1 MGIFDSN
8 DQYDIHVST
17 QPMADMIDVVSN
29 KVDMT
34 TGAVAAMETAVIA
47 QEKSSTEQICGKLDV
62 GFFNIVISQIA
73 QKLANE
79 NAKTRALALEL
90 MQQQKALQSL
100 QSRMTGD
107 YNMIGSRYAKL
118 FGSLNQELRN
128 RISELDKP
136 LMDYCSQQVK
146 QLQNRI
152 YGLVSGVPVLQS
164 ESLTATQAIAAAHIK
179 RNAQNLISAAGEYI
193 KHDKQQERTT
203 QNLWNSKIDDEEIY
217 YVPMIIDEENTE
229 LRSGAS
235 MIKENQAL
243 KSALGDVAY
252 QKTIQT
258 LDAIVKSIE
267 WKSDDSQSA
276 NIANQYAEMVEKA
289 DVPKRLKDVMMK
301 LFDGKF
307 QTL

>member
-1 MGIFDSN
+1 MAFLDSN
-8 DQYDIHVST
+8 DTYDINVDT
-17 QPMADMIDVVSN
+17 RPMADMIDVVSA
-29 KVDMT
+29 KVDQT
-34 TGAVAAMETAVIA
+34 TGAVVGMETAVIA
-47 QEKSSTEQICGKLDV
+47 QEKTSTEQICGKLDV
-62 GFFNIVISQIA
+62 GFFNVVISQVA

-79 NAKTRALALEL
+79 NAKARALALEL
-90 MQQQKALQSL
+90 MQQQKALQGL

-107 YNMIGSRYAKL
+107 YNMISARYAKL

-128 RISELDKP
+128 RITELDKP

-179 RNAQNLISAAGEYI
+179 RNAQSLIKAAGEYI
-193 KHDKQQERTT
+193 KHDKRQECTT
-203 QNLWNSKIDDEEIY
+203 QNLWNAKIDEEEVY
-217 YVPMIIDEENTE
+217 YVPMIIDEEKTE
-229 LRSGAS
+229 LRNGAF
-235 MIKENQAL
+235 MIKDNQAL

-252 QKTIQT
+252 QKIIQT

-267 WKSDDSQSA
+267 WKTDDNQNV
-276 NIANQYAEMVEKA
+276 NIANQFVEMIDKA

-301 LFDGKF
+301 LFDGRF

>member
-1 MGIFDSN
+1 MGYFNDS
-8 DQYDIHVST
+8 YDINVST
-17 QPMADMIDVVSN
+17 QPMADMINVVSN

-62 GFFNIVISQIA
+62 GFFNVVISQIA

-79 NAKTRALALEL
+79 NAKTRALAIEL

-100 QSRMTGD
+100 QTRLTGD

-203 QNLWNSKIDDEEIY
+203 QNLWNSKIDEEKIY

-235 MIKENQAL
+235 MIKDNQTL

-267 WKSDDSQSA
+267 WKTDDSQSA
-276 NIANQYAEMVEKA
+276 NIANQYAEMVDKA

>member
-1 MGIFDSN
+1 MGYFNDS
-8 DQYDIHVST
+8 YDINVST
-17 QPMADMIDVVSN
+17 QPMADMINIVSN

-62 GFFNIVISQIA
+62 GFFNVVISQIA

-79 NAKTRALALEL
+79 NAKARALAIEL
-90 MQQQKALQSL
+90 IQQQKALQSL

-179 RNAQNLISAAGEYI
+179 KNAQNLISAAGEYI

-203 QNLWNSKIDDEEIY
+203 QNLWSSKIDEEKIY

-267 WKSDDSQSA
+267 WKTDDSQSA
-276 NIANQYAEMVEKA
+276 NIANQYAEMVDKA

-301 LFDGKF
+301 LFEGKF

>member
-1 MGIFDSN
+1 MGYFNDS
-8 DQYDIHVST
+8 YDINVST
-17 QPMADMIDVVSN
+17 QPMADMINIVSN

-62 GFFNIVISQIA
+62 GFFNVVISQIA

-79 NAKTRALALEL
+79 NAKTRALAIEL

-107 YNMIGSRYAKL
+107 YNMISSRYAKL

-203 QNLWNSKIDDEEIY
+203 QNLWNSKIDEEKIY

-229 LRSGAS
+229 LRNGAS
-235 MIKENQAL
+235 MIKDNQAL

-267 WKSDDSQSA
+267 WRTDDSQSA

-301 LFDGKF
+301 LFDSKF

>member
-62 GFFNIVISQIA
+62 GFFNVVISQIA

-79 NAKTRALALEL
+79 NAKTRALAIEL

-193 KHDKQQERTT
+193 KHDKLQEHTT

-235 MIKENQAL
+235 MIKDNQAL

-258 LDAIVKSIE
+258 LDGIVKSIE
-267 WKSDDSQSA
+267 WKTDDSQSA

>member
-1 MGIFDSN
+1 
-8 DQYDIHVST
+8 
-17 QPMADMIDVVSN
+17 MADKIDVVSN

-62 GFFNIVISQIA
+62 GFFNVVISQIA

-79 NAKTRALALEL
+79 NAKTRALAIEL

-179 RNAQNLISAAGEYI
+179 RNAQNLITAAGEYI

-203 QNLWNSKIDDEEIY
+203 QNLWNSKIEEEKIY

-235 MIKENQAL
+235 MIKDNQTL

-267 WKSDDSQSA
+267 WKTDDSQSA
-276 NIANQYAEMVEKA
+276 NIANQYAEMVDKA

>member
-1 MGIFDSN
+1 MGIFNSN

-17 QPMADMIDVVSN
+17 EPMADMIDLVSN

-62 GFFNIVISQIA
+62 GFFNVVISQIA

-79 NAKTRALALEL
+79 NAKTRALAIEL

-107 YNMIGSRYAKL
+107 YNMIGSRYANL

-193 KHDKQQERTT
+193 KHDKQQEQTT
-203 QNLWNSKIDDEEIY
+203 QNLWNSKIDEEKIY
-217 YVPMIIDEENTE
+217 YVPMIVDEENTE

-235 MIKENQAL
+235 MIKDNQAL
-243 KSALGDVAY
+243 KTALGDAAY

-258 LDAIVKSIE
+258 LSYNR
-267 WKSDDSQSA
+267 KSDA
-276 NIANQYAEMVEKA
+276 
-289 DVPKRLKDVMMK
+289 RC
-301 LFDGKF
+301 
-307 QTL
+307 

>member
-1 MGIFDSN
+1 
-8 DQYDIHVST
+8 V
-17 QPMADMIDVVSN
+17 
-29 KVDMT
+29 
-34 TGAVAAMETAVIA
+34 
-47 QEKSSTEQICGKLDV
+47 
-62 GFFNIVISQIA
+62 VISQIA
-73 QKLANE
+73 QKMANE
-79 NAKTRALALEL
+79 NAKARALAIEL
-90 MQQQKALQSL
+90 MQQLKALQSL

-118 FGSLNQELRN
+118 FGSLNQELKN
-128 RISELDKP
+128 RITELDRP

-164 ESLTATQAIAAAHIK
+164 ESLTATQAITAAHIK

-193 KHDKQQERTT
+193 KHDKLQERTT
-203 QNLWNSKIDDEEIY
+203 QYLWNPKIDDEKIY

-235 MIKENQAL
+235 MIKDNHAL
-243 KSALGDVAY
+243 KSALGDIAY

-258 LDAIVKSIE
+258 LDTIVKSID
-267 WKSDDSQSA
+267 WKNDDSRNA
-276 NIANQYAEMVEKA
+276 IIANQFAEMVENA

-307 QTL
+307 QTI

>member
-1 MGIFDSN
+1 MGIFNSN

-17 QPMADMIDVVSN
+17 QPMADKIDVVSD

-62 GFFNIVISQIA
+62 GFFNVVISQIA

-79 NAKTRALALEL
+79 NAKARALAIEL

-203 QNLWNSKIDDEEIY
+203 QNLWSSKIDEEKIY

-243 KSALGDVAY
+243 KTALGDVAY

-267 WKSDDSQSA
+267 WKTDDSQSA
-276 NIANQYAEMVEKA
+276 NIANQYAEMVDKA